1 MPHSTQKNII
11 SEMFFPAN
19 LLAQYW
25 KNQTQQ
31 NYSLLHEKAASMLH
45 YCMLWEKALVWTD
58 EPTNRLLK
66 CNNNEAECTDTWQ
79 TNWYIGNEAPRL
91 IIAHYYGYHN
101 AAHTLIMLFTDEVLF
116 RQSSA
121 AEMGNVDF
129 IQLWFLGN
137 YGCALGTR
145 NLRRCMS
152 LSSKATKLGFQLVY
166 VYIVL

>member
-1 MPHSTQKNII
+1 
-11 SEMFFPAN
+11 MFFPAN

-129 IQLWFLGN
+129 SWFTFISCCNIFLLIN
-137 YGCALGTR
+137 VCVQVIKLTK
-145 NLRRCMS
+145 CMGKTS
-152 LSSKATKLGFQLVY
+152 LNQQVRSTTSLEPNSH
-166 VYIVL
+166 